1 MKISKHALERY
12 LERIKEMDINEIKK
26 RISED
31 LDCPGFQKTIKRF
44 GNASFGYKT
53 NGITYCLRGGTVT
66 TCYPS
71 K

>member
-12 LERIKEMDINEIKK
+12 LERIKKVDINEIN
-26 RISED
+26 RQIRAD
-31 LDCPGFQKTIKRF
+31 LGRPGFLKTIEHFRDARF
-44 GNASFGYKT
+44 RYKI
-53 NGITYCLRGGTVT
+53 NGVTYCLQGSTVT